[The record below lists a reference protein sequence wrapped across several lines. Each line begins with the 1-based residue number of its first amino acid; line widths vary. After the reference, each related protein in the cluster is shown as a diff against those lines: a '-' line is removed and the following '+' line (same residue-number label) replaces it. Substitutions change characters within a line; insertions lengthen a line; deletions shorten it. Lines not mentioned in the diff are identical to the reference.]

1 MGFWSNL
8 FGTPV
13 SEARPNEAQIAQAP
27 HLPAYQ
33 ATGGVP
39 VMDPGFPLDWAWTGG
54 GMRVN
59 PAQIWRSQPSV
70 RKVTGFIA
78 RNVAGVPL
86 NVFDRVS
93 DTDRQRVHDSPLADL
108 LKMPRPRTSS
118 FRFWEDVFG
127 DWLLYDKWAVVFSR
141 TSQGDLELVQVPSWR
156 LHFEVDAFRRVSRIL
171 MWTGEGDWGDKRG
184 WKELPLDST
193 IFDHGYAPNEA
204 GLSPMETLAD
214 ILAERYESI
223 RYQRQIYENGARIPL
238 VLKRPAGVEWTP
250 EARQRFAES
259 WKANYASINASRA
272 GGTPV
277 LEDGMEPHELRHF
290 NPTDLQ
296 AMEARKLTDIEV
308 ASAFHIAPEMVGARV
323 GSYASLRE
331 LRRRLYQTDLAPYI
345 ESWEGVLN
353 AQLVPLIGDSRNLYV
368 EANVES
374 KLRGDF
380 FEQATVKSRSVGG
393 PWLTRNEARAMENRA
408 PVPGGDELITPL
420 NVTAGGQASP
430 VDSGG
435 QNITDGYRVG
445 ENARKKSRQVL
456 VKASVSDEDRE
467 ELADLLAEFFARQG
481 RSVVS
486 LIGAGRADWWDRER
500 WDRELAETLEPVLT
514 ALSELVGMR
523 TVRELGYPASDWST
537 DRTRAWWAKVA
548 QSTAEAINITTQEQ
562 VLAALA
568 DDDGGPVDAV
578 SHVFQV
584 AEESR
589 AVQAGISASTMA
601 AGFGATEAARQ
612 IVQRRGGRSW
622 KTWIV
627 TSANPRPEHA
637 VLDGETVRT
646 DDTFS
651 NGLLWPGDSGRGTV
665 DQIAGCQCELEITIR
680 ED

>member
-1 MGFWSNL
+1 MGFWSSFL
-8 FGTPV
+8 GTPV

-33 ATGGVP
+33 GTGGVP

-59 PAQIWRSQPSV
+59 PAQVWRSQPSV

-86 NVFDRVS
+86 HVFDRVS
-93 DTDRQRVHDSPLADL
+93 DTDRRRVSDSPLSDL
-108 LKMPRPRTSS
+108 LKSPRARTSS
-118 FRFWEDVFG
+118 YRFWEDVFG
-127 DWLLYDKWAVVFSR
+127 DGLLYDKWAVIVSR
-141 TSQGDLELVQVPSWR
+141 TAEGDLELVQVPSWR

-184 WKELPLDST
+184 WKELPLEST
-193 IFDHGYAPNEA
+193 IFDHGYAPNQA

-214 ILAERYESI
+214 ILAERYESV

-238 VLKRPAGVEWTP
+238 VLKRPAGTEWTP

-259 WKANYASINASRA
+259 WKANYASVNASRA

-290 NPTDLQ
+290 NPSDLQ
-296 AMEARKLTDIEV
+296 AMEARQLTDIEV
-308 ASAFHIAPEMVGARV
+308 ASAFHIAPEMVGARA
-323 GSYASLRE
+323 GNYSSLRE
-331 LRRRLYQTDLAPYI
+331 LRRRLFQTDLAPYI

-353 AQLVPLIGDSRNLYV
+353 AQLVPLMEDSRNLYV

-408 PVPGGDELITPL
+408 PVPGGDELIVPL
-420 NVTAGGQASP
+420 NVAEGGQASP
-430 VDSGG
+430 EDSGS
-435 QNITDGYRVG
+435 QNVTDGYRVG
-445 ENARKKSRQVL
+445 ENARQKARTAL
-456 VKASVSDEDRE
+456 VKASVPDGEREDM
-467 ELADLLAEFFARQG
+467 AVLLSEFFARQG
-481 RSVVS
+481 RAVVS
-486 LIGAGRADWWDRER
+486 LVGAGRADWWDEER
-500 WDRELAETLEPVLT
+500 WDRELAEELAPALT
-514 ALSELVGMR
+514 ALSALIGVR
-523 TVRELGYPASDWST
+523 TVRELGFPAADWST
-537 DRTRAWWAKVA
+537 ARTEAWWLKVA
-548 QSTAEAINITTQEQ
+548 ESTARAVNVTTRDQI
-562 VLAALA
+562 LSALDEG
-568 DDDGGPVDAV
+568 DDAVDAV
-578 SHVFQV
+578 RHVFDV
-584 AEESR
+584 ATESR
-589 AVQAGISASTMA
+589 AGHAGVSASTMA
-601 AGFGATEAARQ
+601 AGFGAAEAARQ
-612 IVQRRGGRSW
+612 VVQRRGGRSF

-627 TSANPRPEHA
+627 TSGNPRPEHA
-637 VLDGETVRT
+637 AVDGETVPV
-646 DDTFS
+646 DETFA
-651 NGLLWPGDSGRGTV
+651 NGMLWPGDSGRGTV